1 MSGWHFIPNTKLN
14 SCSPGWTRHCSSF
27 LSVKSGILSPCRG
40 KNNRWLK
47 QPANHLVIYDQ
58 PGCNRET
65 KWPTVGE
72 FDHSSYCSPIMFIRN
87 VGPFVEGFC
96 YSAIGAFKKILK
108 DSPPF
113 NSASGKYNSP
123 TPQNV
128 PVLTSY
134 THSYTHFSW
143 AKPNTK
149 RFQGQKP
156 SPFHPSTATKVHVLQ
171 PG

>member
-1 MSGWHFIPNTKLN
+1 MFFQNNSLSVDCARSFKIAYWNAKHHMSGWHFIPNTKLN
-14 SCSPGWTRHCSSF
+14 SCSPGWNRHRSSF

-65 KWPTVGE
+65 KWPTVEE

-96 YSAIGAFKKILK
+96 YSAIDAFKKTLK
-108 DSPPF
+108 DSLPF
-113 NSASGKYNSP
+113 NSAFGNNNSL
-123 TPQNV
+123 TP
-128 PVLTSY
+128 
-134 THSYTHFSW
+134 
-143 AKPNTK
+143 
-149 RFQGQKP
+149 KP
-156 SPFHPSTATKVHVLQ
+156 SCSHLLHSLIHRLVLS
-171 PG
+171 